1 MSLAEQAVS
10 QPGATVRPTAFGNS
24 VPARSARQRG
34 STWRLWRS
42 ELRLVFG
49 RRRNQV
55 LLVALGLVPILV
67 GVAVQLAG
75 GGGDAGE
82 GPPFLD
88 RVSSNGLFLV
98 FTSLVVCLPL
108 FLPLAVGIV
117 SGDAI
122 AGEASTG
129 TLRYLLAVPV
139 SRGRLLL
146 AKALGATAFAAAA
159 VLTIAGAGLVTGGL
173 LFGLG
178 DLTLVSGDVVSLGEG
193 LLRTVGIAGYV
204 VLSLTGLIA
213 VGLLISTLTEVPVGA
228 MATTIVVAVTSTV
241 LDSLPQ
247 LSAIHPALLTH
258 HWLDLGEFLRTQVS
272 LSTLAGG
279 LFVQVAW
286 VAVAGA
292 LAWSRFSSADVTA

>member
-1 MSLAEQAVS
+1 MSLAEHPVAQR
-10 QPGATVRPTAFGNS
+10 GAAGRPTAPGDT
-24 VPARSARQRG
+24 VPAHSTRRRG
-34 STWRLWRS
+34 ATWRLWRS

-55 LLVALGLVPILV
+55 LLVALALVPVLV
-67 GVAVQLAG
+67 GVAVQLSG
-75 GGGDAGE
+75 GGADDGG

-129 TLRYLLAVPV
+129 TLRYLLTVPV

-146 AKALGATAFAAAA
+146 AKAFGATAFAAAA
-159 VLTIAGAGLVTGGL
+159 VLSIAGAGLVTGAL

-178 DLTLVSGDVVSLGEG
+178 DLTLVSGDVVGVGEG
-193 LLRTVGIAGYV
+193 VLRTAGIAGYV
-204 VLSLTGLIA
+204 VLSLTGLVA
-213 VGLLISTLTEVPVGA
+213 VGLLVSTLTEVPIGA
-228 MATTIVVAVTSTV
+228 MATTIVVAVTSAV

-247 LSAIHPALLTH
+247 LSAIHPGLLTH
-258 HWLDLGEFLRTQVS
+258 HWLDFGEFLRAQVS

-292 LAWSRFSSADVTA
+292 LAWSRFGSADVTA